1 MSFFIRFSIFIFYF
15 ILSLLIISCTSS
27 SKLGSAFAGDDESEE
42 YMDEDEEEAEYAMD
56 DEEDFKTDER
66 DEDSPAFVEKKSSDE
81 DDFILEPVESDA
93 LNNESDYTDYVSAPS
108 PQTKKSWVPLKKI
121 PQTTWKHDGKW
132 INAVYIARQGDQL
145 SSITSL
151 IYGSPD
157 RQDEL
162 KSINPFL
169 KRRSPKVGD
178 KIYYNSP
185 QRPKDRQKFLV
196 YYEDIQQT
204 PSTYDIPAGENIR
217 KVSTQLLGHSD
228 SWKEIWA
235 TNLQVESKGVLEQPV
250 TIQYWSNNS
259 EPPQEEIPPPMED
272 LPPEESL
279 PAEPPLEDP
288 LPAPSPEEPLEDV
301 PFEEP
306 ELEEPVMDTPIAPMD
321 NNIPELPV
329 EGEGNDE
336 TQKFQLLNMGS
347 WKVKGAI
354 IGLILII
361 IGLWFAKLIRS
372 RKGRSEF
379 DFSQTNIDIDNID
392 E

>member
-1 MSFFIRFSIFIFYF
+1 MA
-15 ILSLLIISCTSS
+15 CTSS
-27 SKLGSAFAGDDESEE
+27 SKLGGAFAGDDESEE
-42 YMDEDEEEAEYAMD
+42 YMDEDEEEAEYAMG
-56 DEEDFKTDER
+56 DEEKEDFETEEEDKDSTDFVENKKSP
-66 DEDSPAFVEKKSSDE
+66 DEDN
-81 DDFILEPVESDA
+81 FIIEESGD
-93 LNNESDYTDYVSAPS
+93 LDNETDYTDYVSASSPAPS
-108 PQTKKSWVPLKKI
+108 LSSKKSWVPLKKI

-132 INAVYIARQGDQL
+132 INAVYIAREGDQL

-196 YYEDIQQT
+196 YYEDTQQT

-217 KVSTQLLGHSD
+217 KVSSQLLGHPD

-235 TNLQVESKGVLEQPV
+235 TNLQVESKGVLSQPV
-250 TIQYWSNNS
+250 TVQYWPNTAEVSQA
-259 EPPQEEIPPPMED
+259 EAPQAPTPSPMEE
-272 LPPEESL
+272 LPSEEPLPE
-279 PAEPPLEDP
+279 EPPLEDP
-288 LPAPSPEEPLEDV
+288 LPAPSPEESLESA
-301 PFEEP
+301 PFDEP
-306 ELEEPVMDTPIAPMD
+306 GLEEPVMDDTPIPPMD
-321 NNIPELPV
+321 NDLPELPT
-329 EGEGNDE
+329 EGSDE
-336 TQKFQLLNMGS
+336 KQKFQLLNMGS

-372 RKGRSEF
+372 KKGRSEF